1 MFTTISTSHTAI
13 HKHIQVLKDTTA
25 TATATNRPD
34 RAVTEGT
41 DQDALR
47 ELVDTVLL
55 SAYLIHSPPLKSDA
69 LTLLTWRPDQ
79 RISTPTFTPTFTP
92 INRCHIESAEMLL
105 LTYGTDY
112 ICLLLELYRS
122 RGLYN
127 KVLKVLCEEENCVSI
142 G

>member
-1 MFTTISTSHTAI
+1 M
-13 HKHIQVLKDTTA
+13 KDTAAA
-25 TATATNRPD
+25 TATKRPD
-34 RAVTEGT
+34 RAVTDGT
-41 DQDALR
+41 DQDALN

-55 SAYLIHSPPLKSDA
+55 SAYLTHSPPLKSDA

-79 RISTPTFTPTFTP
+79 RNSTPTFTPISFP
-92 INRCHIESAEMLL
+92 INRCHIESAELLL

-112 ICLLLELYRS
+112 ICLMLELYRS

-127 KVLKVLCEEENCVSI
+127 KVLSVLCEEENCVSK